1 MIERSYIDLKHELFD
16 IYYGKLNDMQRE
28 SVYSVNGPN
37 LILAGAGSGKT
48 TVLVNRITHIIRYG
62 NGYAVN
68 FIPDDLT
75 KETIAEMERAKSL
88 PHDELGKFLERFSYD
103 APSPWSVMA
112 ITFTNKAANEIKARL
127 SAAFGEGSEA
137 AYEVWAG
144 TFHSICMRLLRRY
157 GEAVGYTSDAGIC
170 DTDDAKKLITDCMKK
185 LNIDT
190 KQLPVKSVMSAISRA
205 KDNLM
210 TAADFSK
217 ETGNDFKL
225 KQIARIYEMYSARL
239 LESNLLDF
247 DDIIMQTVFMLRF
260 NDEIRIIF

>member
-1 MIERSYIDLKHELFD
+1 MIERRYIDLKHELFD
-16 IYYGKLNDMQRE
+16 IYYEKLNDMQRE

-48 TVLVNRITHIIRYG
+48 TILVNRITHIIRYG

-75 KETIAEMERAKSL
+75 EETIDEMERAKSL

-112 ITFTNKAANEIKARL
+112 ITFTNKAANEIKTRL

-210 TAADFSK
+210 TAAEF
-217 ETGNDFKL
+217 
-225 KQIARIYEMYSARL
+225 
-239 LESNLLDF
+239 
-247 DDIIMQTVFMLRF
+247 
-260 NDEIRIIF
+260 